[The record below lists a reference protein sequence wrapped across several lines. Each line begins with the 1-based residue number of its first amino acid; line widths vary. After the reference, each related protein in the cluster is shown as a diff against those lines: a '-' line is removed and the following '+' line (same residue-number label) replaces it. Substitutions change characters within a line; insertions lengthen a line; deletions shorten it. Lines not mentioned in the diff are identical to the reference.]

1 MKLNGNS
8 RPPERAHSTKHSRE
22 RVRDGPQEPPK
33 AADAAPSPRQA
44 AAAYLGKLRFKRRV
58 FGGVDEADVWR
69 KIEKLN
75 GLYEEALRAERIR
88 YDALLAEQRRQTAR
102 GEGWTGDA

>member
-1 MKLNGNS
+1 MKINGNS
-8 RPPERAHSTKHSRE
+8 RPPERAYSARHSKD
-22 RVRDGPQEPPK
+22 RVRDGPQEPHK
-33 AADAAPSPRQA
+33 AADTSPSPWPA
-44 AAAYLGKLRFKRRV
+44 VAAYLGKLRFKRRV

-102 GEGWTGDA
+102 GEGWTGDE